1 MMCLSTHNSA
11 FERRTTDVLLCCP
24 AGSLQSKEVI
34 FPASPSPS
42 FLTVPGEGFA
52 EPFALSP
59 GKWILRIRAEGVLL
73 VSVFRRIT
81 STLKAALINWWVVEL
96 F

>member
-1 MMCLSTHNSA
+1 MATSDSA
-11 FERRTTDVLLCCP
+11 FVATPLKFFLCRL
-24 AGSLQSKEVI
+24 AGSRQSKDLL

-52 EPFALSP
+52 EPFTLAP

-73 VSVFRRIT
+73 VSV
-81 STLKAALINWWVVEL
+81 SLASMLKAAFLNWWVTTPR
-96 F
+96 